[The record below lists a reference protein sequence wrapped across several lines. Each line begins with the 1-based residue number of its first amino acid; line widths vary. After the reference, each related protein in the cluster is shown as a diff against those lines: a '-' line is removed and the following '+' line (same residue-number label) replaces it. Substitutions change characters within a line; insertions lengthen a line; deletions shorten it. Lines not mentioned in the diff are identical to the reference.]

1 MRSRELFF
9 SETIGCGRMINN
21 FLIICA
27 NTNPI
32 CNVRRKNMTGE
43 EFVQNCFIEKD
54 RMLDLYFDKAKD
66 TLVGGQI
73 KNIVANGISE
83 RTVRSLLDSVM
94 NEVFYTMLLGLDGET
109 SLGNVQMTYKLF
121 DEDGNQL
128 EDIESYAFDSFMAE
142 EDE

>member
-1 MRSRELFF
+1 
-9 SETIGCGRMINN
+9 
-21 FLIICA
+21 
-27 NTNPI
+27 
-32 CNVRRKNMTGE
+32 MTGE
-43 EFVQNCFIEKD
+43 EFVQNCSIEKN
-54 RMLDLYFDKAKD
+54 RMLDLYFDKAKE
-66 TLVGGQI
+66 TLVGEQI

-83 RTVRSLLDSVM
+83 RTVRSLIESVM

-142 EDE
+142 DE

>member
-1 MRSRELFF
+1 
-9 SETIGCGRMINN
+9 
-21 FLIICA
+21 
-27 NTNPI
+27 
-32 CNVRRKNMTGE
+32 MTGE

-121 DEDGNQL
+121 DEDGNRL
-128 EDIESYAFDSFMAE
+128 EDIDSYAFDSFMAE